1 MEVIVSINNL
11 EFAYPDRDNL
21 FNNLCIYIEK
31 NRITGISGSNNCGKT
46 TLFRILGEQR
56 MEQKNTI
63 IIDGKDITEIERK
76 EYKEM
81 IQTVFSNEPLV
92 SKETI
97 LDYLYLQMDEVNMEK
112 IESLIEQFGLKKVE
126 KKEISKCSSEEKMKV
141 QIISAILKAKKMVL
155 IDGLDIIFGKKELKT
170 IYSILRKCIK
180 KYDLTF
186 VTTTHTLEELILTD
200 DTYIIN
206 DGIVILH
213 GKPLEVLSNDNI
225 LNKAGLQLPFMI
237 DLSVKLKDYDLI
249 HKIELDKER
258 LINTLW
264 K

>member
-31 NRITGISGSNNCGKT
+31 NRITGVSGSNNCGKT
-46 TLFRILGEQR
+46 TLFRILDEQR
-56 MEQKNTI
+56 MKQKNTI

-112 IESLIEQFGLKKVE
+112 IDSLIEQFGLKKVE

-141 QIISAILKAKKMVL
+141 QIISAILKAKKN
-155 IDGLDIIFGKKELKT
+155 G
-170 IYSILRKCIK
+170 SNRWLR
-180 KYDLTF
+180 Y
-186 VTTTHTLEELILTD
+186 H
-200 DTYIIN
+200 
-206 DGIVILH
+206 
-213 GKPLEVLSNDNI
+213 
-225 LNKAGLQLPFMI
+225 
-237 DLSVKLKDYDLI
+237 
-249 HKIELDKER
+249 
-258 LINTLW
+258 LW
-264 K
+264 KKRIKNNLFYSQKMYQKI